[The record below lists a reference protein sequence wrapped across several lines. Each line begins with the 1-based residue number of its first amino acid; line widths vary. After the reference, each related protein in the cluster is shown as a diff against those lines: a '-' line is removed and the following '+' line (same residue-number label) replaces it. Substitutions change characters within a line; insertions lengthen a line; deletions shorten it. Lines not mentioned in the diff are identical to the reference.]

1 MNCHIDLLLRAHA
14 ALPLDRL
21 PATPLDFRG
30 YGTLRYSH
38 VGTLLVGIAPLDL
51 SSFVLTWVL
60 VHGYVHFLLCLT
72 RAPVIVSD
80 YMIMWVVSIGT
91 CGVEIY
97 SPFFFNGGTL
107 LRSVDKK
114 GDVGRLFVEG
124 ATSQVLYDET
134 TTGDVD

>member
-1 MNCHIDLLLRAHA
+1 M
-14 ALPLDRL
+14 
-21 PATPLDFRG
+21 
-30 YGTLRYSH
+30 
-38 VGTLLVGIAPLDL
+38 
-51 SSFVLTWVL
+51 LTWVL

-72 RAPVIVSD
+72 WAPVIVSD

-97 SPFFFNGGTL
+97 SPFFFRWGTL